1 MFCSWGAEEYGL
13 IGSYEWVE
21 QHAKVLSQ
29 RAVAYLN
36 VDIAVEGIISYI
48 VDVDIIAGATILYLV
63 LTSIFFVVFLMSFC
77 DRKGNYSLWGSGAP
91 LMNKVYLESSKK
103 IANPNTAEVN
113 EGRPTVFDTWVH
125 RYPDANHPN
134 KPRSFL
140 FCFVFA

>member
-63 LTSIFFVVFLMSFC
+63 LTSIFFCCISHVFLRSK
-77 DRKGNYSLWGSGAP
+77 RKLFAVGIRCSVDEQSLFGEFQ
-91 LMNKVYLESSKK
+91 KDCQSK
-103 IANPNTAEVN
+103 
-113 EGRPTVFDTWVH
+113 
-125 RYPDANHPN
+125 YC
-134 KPRSFL
+134 RSE
-140 FCFVFA
+140 